1 MNNPKIKIY
10 PQITDKYDAGTGY
23 ILVDPTKEGKSSIK
37 AEIENWDK
45 LEVEEQ
51 KNLAW
56 VWSICNNKPNFQENA
71 YNPDLGI
78 GKGKEHSLSF
88 TKIYWGGIGWLEP
101 YIHGKSKPTNSTKN
115 GVFVQVKTTP
125 KVLGYEWR
133 EYDAG
138 NDGAV
143 INREVKY
150 GETIQLHIYT
160 DGLFGEDIEILL
172 FDDKNKAEDLPMHEK
187 EDGKWKKEEERLEL
201 EKINKNKLPNSFSRI
216 LREVGVFVSK
226 NKPAFQTINSELKNG
241 INYQK
246 CVTNIYVDPV
256 WSFYANSEN
265 NKFNENSIK
274 LKASIFF
281 SDKELVCNKNSIT
294 LLGLSNEVSFLKPE
308 GNKVAIVG
316 EVQTN
321 YANFLPCGYSEIH
334 GKYKKN
340 EEEVDIQVFPL
351 KDNPNPTQLVFPI
364 VAGVDKM
371 RKELTVELKDVRSN
385 DCLHEGKLRHTGKVI
400 DISKIES
407 LLKPD
412 NTTRKRQWRLAQSSE
427 IFSGGEAQTKK
438 EEDKSKL
445 TQAITLIDGG
455 KKLKMQSG
463 FKILENYYPFEYQ
476 PPTDELLKL
485 KLGYDYTWGNTVSPL
500 SGLIRTI
507 WPNSGIA
514 VQKYPV
520 GLNTCAFRTP
530 LYIAVYP
537 DTKWTLQIAY
547 NYDGKEFNELREE
560 YHETWKLKELEADE
574 RINQLKEQRQGNIS
588 GSKKKKNKRK
598 IQQAS
603 QERSRA
609 RKNNSVRSQAKNLM
623 QKAHGTLDAEYNL
636 ICEFDRP
643 YAALNFSSEFLKA
656 KEFLHKI
663 VSLKEL
669 IEKIVKGNNTETT
682 RSSPTGNATITN
694 RKAKLQELMNKRG
707 GEKKSNWSFELTP
720 PKVGLSV
727 SWCAEAA
734 ADLKSPEMGTL
745 IEGAIDL
752 NPLFGIEAKYDLYQL
767 LYKIKHPVVLAVV
780 AILDVLDEAL
790 GDNFDINLDLI
801 INSEIFGSLKGSINT
816 ASGSSFTNRLM
827 KDDDGSPCKFGGKVS
842 IAIKGY
848 LQANGSMKVFVFW
861 KSKAYL
867 EASVEVKSGIALE
880 FVTKADT
887 HSIYVE
893 PEVKFEGLLLEANV
907 SLGFVADDAGTDN
920 ISELKEKDG
929 IHYTADGKI
938 VVLDPYTWKTGWKL
952 PII

>member
-1 MNNPKIKIY
+1 MNIPKMKIY
-10 PQITDKYDAGTGY
+10 PQATDKYNVSTSY
-23 ILVDPTKEGKSSIK
+23 ILIEPKEGKSSIRTV
-37 AEIENWDK
+37 IENWDK
-45 LEVEEQ
+45 LEAEE
-51 KNLAW
+51 KNNIAW
-56 VWSICNNKPNFQENA
+56 IWSICNQKPNFQENA
-71 YNPDLGI
+71 YNSDLGI
-78 GKGKEHSLSF
+78 GKGKEHNLNF
-88 TKIYWGGIGWLEP
+88 TNVYWGGVGWLEP
-101 YIHGKSKPTNSTKN
+101 YIHGKTKPTNSTKN
-115 GVFVQVKTTP
+115 GIFVKVKTTP

-133 EYDAG
+133 EYDTNNEG
-138 NDGAV
+138 KL
-143 INREVKY
+143 ISREVKY

-160 DGLFGEDIEILL
+160 EGLFGEDIEIQL
-172 FDDKNKAEDLPMHEK
+172 FDDKNRAEDLPMHEK
-187 EDGKWKKEEERLEL
+187 EDGKWKKEEERVEL
-201 EKINKNKLPNSFSRI
+201 DKINKQKLPNSFPRI
-216 LREVGVFVSK
+216 LREVGAFISK
-226 NKPAFQTINSELKNG
+226 NKPSFKTINSKLKDG

-246 CVTNIYVDPV
+246 CVTNIYIDPV

-265 NKFNENSIK
+265 NKFKENSIT

-281 SDKELVCNKNSIT
+281 SGKELECNKNSIT
-294 LLGLSNEVSFLKPE
+294 LLGLNHEYSFLEPE
-308 GNKVAIVG
+308 GNKVIIIGNV
-316 EVQTN
+316 ETN

-351 KDNPNPTQLVFPI
+351 KNNPSPTQLVFPV

-412 NTTRKRQWRLAQSSE
+412 NKTRKRQWRLGQSSE
-427 IFSGGEAQTKK
+427 IFKGGEAQTKK

-463 FKILENYYPFEYQ
+463 FKILEDYYPFEYQ
-476 PPTDELLKL
+476 SPTDDLFKL
-485 KLGYDYTWGNTVSPL
+485 KLGYDYSWGNTVNPL
-500 SGLIRTI
+500 IGLIGTI
-507 WPNSGIA
+507 WPNSEGA
-514 VQKYPV
+514 AQKYPI

-530 LYIAVYP
+530 LNIAVYP

-574 RINQLKEQRQGNIS
+574 RINQLKAQQQGT
-588 GSKKKKNKRK
+588 GSKRKRNRAR

-603 QERSRA
+603 QERNRA
-609 RKNNSVRSQAKNLM
+609 RKNNSVRSQANNLM
-623 QKAHGTLDAEYNL
+623 EKAHGTLDAEYNL

-643 YAALNFSSEFLKA
+643 YGALNFSSEFLKA
-656 KEFLHKI
+656 KEFLNKI

-682 RSSPTGNATITN
+682 RNSPTGNATITN

-707 GEKKSNWSFELTP
+707 GEKKSNWSFELIP

-727 SWCAEAA
+727 SWCAEAPV
-734 ADLKSPEMGTL
+734 DLKDPVMGTL

-767 LYKIKHPVVLAVV
+767 LYKIKHPAVLAVV
-780 AILDVLDEAL
+780 AILDVLDDAL

-801 INSEIFGSLKGSINT
+801 INSQIFGSLKGNINT

-848 LQANGSMKVFVFW
+848 LQANGSMRVFVFW

-867 EASVEVKSGIALE
+867 EASVEVKTGIGLE

-907 SLGFVADDAGTDN
+907 SLGFVADDAGTDKA
-920 ISELKEKDG
+920 SELKEKDG